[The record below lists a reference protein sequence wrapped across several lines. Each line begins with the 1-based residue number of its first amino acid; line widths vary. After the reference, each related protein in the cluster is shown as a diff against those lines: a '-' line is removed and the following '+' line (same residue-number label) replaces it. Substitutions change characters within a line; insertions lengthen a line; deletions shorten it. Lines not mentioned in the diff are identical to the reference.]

1 MITMPTFLKPLDFD
15 SARAQLNKA
24 FIEEFQA
31 RTGQTYEPLVGDA
44 IQSLISCVL
53 YYLGKQIDKINY
65 THAQNYLEYSSGPY
79 LDALV
84 KLLGLERRAQEMPV
98 ARLKITTKEA
108 LFLPK
113 NTKFASSDGAVSYTL
128 ADTNLEKGE
137 NTIQVVGDKEGEW
150 ETTILENANPLI
162 LSIEALTPFV
172 NMQDYEDDEA
182 LKKRYLSALASFSTA
197 GSVLSYTHFA
207 NVKGVGKIKV
217 ISLNAGEVTI
227 YYSADNLDAPKLIRD
242 NLEKHTP
249 LTDKVFIEQAIKRP
263 VSLQYSISLHD
274 NLEQK
279 QIIEAISKRAYA
291 LFKSLEIGQ
300 GVSVSK
306 LASLAFVDRAVK
318 DCEVNALN
326 LVERNEWL
334 FLESVQ
340 VRVRSEL

>member
-1 MITMPTFLKPLDFD
+1 MITMPTFLTPLDFE
-15 SARAQLNKA
+15 SARAELTTHFA
-24 FIEEFQA
+24 QA
-31 RTGQTYEPLVGDA
+31 YKERTGRDYAP
-44 IQSLISCVL
+44 LISDDIQCLISSVL

-65 THAQNYLEYSSGPY
+65 THANNYLEYSSGAY

-84 KLLGLERRAQEMPV
+84 KLLGLERRQQEMPT
-98 ARLKITTKEA
+98 ARLKITTKTA

-113 NTKFASSDGAVSYTL
+113 NTKFASMDGAVAYSL
-128 ADTNLEKGE
+128 VDSNLPKGE
-137 NTIQVVGDKEGEW
+137 SVIQVVGDKEGDW
-150 ETTILENANPLI
+150 QTTILENANPLI
-162 LSIEALTPFV
+162 LNIEVLSPFV
-172 NMQDYEDDEA
+172 NMQDYEDDDA

-217 ISLNAGEVTI
+217 ESLNAGEVTI

-263 VSLQYSISLHD
+263 ISLEYAICLHD

-279 QIIEAISKRAYA
+279 EIIEAIKTRAFS
-291 LFKSLEIGQ
+291 LFKRLEIGQ

-306 LASLAFVDRAVK
+306 LASLAFVDKAVK
-318 DCEVNALN
+318 DCVVNALDP
-326 LVERNEWL
+326 VERNEWL
-334 FLESVQ
+334 FLEGVQ
-340 VRVRSEL
+340 VSIREQL